1 MKQAPRLR
9 TASDRVRVKFDGKFE
24 TYSLRRVKAGAAHGD
39 PESECTLGFLH
50 SFGRGVP
57 ASFKKAVRYHSSA
70 AQKGHVIATCNLASC
85 YYRGKGVKEDLL
97 KAARL
102 WPKAALKG
110 DHQAQCDLGIM
121 YKFGEGIRRNRKLA
135 LYWLRRAARR
145 DERALYHLGDGHV
158 NAGNMVIAARY
169 MRRAAA
175 LGHRKAKTWLVRN
188 PESVARES
196 ALTSAKRAATRSR

>member
-24 TYSLRRVKAGAAHGD
+24 TYSLRQVKAGAADGD

-50 SFGRGVP
+50 SRGRGVRP
-57 ASFKKAVRYHSSA
+57 SVKKAVHYYSRA
-70 AQKGHVIATCNLASC
+70 AQKGHVIATCNLATC

-102 WPKAALKG
+102 WRKAALKG
-110 DHQAQCDLGIM
+110 DHQSQSELGIM
-121 YKFGEGIRRNRKLA
+121 YRFGEGVRCNRKLA
-135 LYWLRRAARR
+135 LYWLLRAARGNSA
-145 DERALYHLGDGHV
+145 EALFHLGDGHV
-158 NAGNMVIAARY
+158 NAGNMVVAKRY

-175 LGHRKAKTWLVRN
+175 LGHRRAKNWLVRN
-188 PESVARES
+188 Q
-196 ALTSAKRAATRSR
+196 